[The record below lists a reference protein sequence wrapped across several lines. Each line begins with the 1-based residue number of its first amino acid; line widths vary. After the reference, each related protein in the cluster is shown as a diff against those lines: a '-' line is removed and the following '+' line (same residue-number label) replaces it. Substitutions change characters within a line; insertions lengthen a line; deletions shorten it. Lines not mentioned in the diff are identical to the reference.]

1 MVKKSRYIFGFL
13 LFGVVSLF
21 ADANRYDVKS
31 AIVEYA
37 IVGSGDVMG
46 TKATLTGSNKLYFK
60 DFGKVELTDEKIV
73 QEVDGDS
80 EEEHTVT
87 KIVGNKIFNVDY
99 NERVIYQ
106 QDLILEDSENAF
118 LNLKNASTLVSLG
131 AKKIGSET
139 ILGYKCDIWQLGEDK
154 IWIYNTVPLK
164 FVNKSLGL
172 VQIQEA
178 KLAVF
183 NVDIKDDKF
192 KLPNFP
198 VREVDDVLTTG
209 GTEEPELTPEQE
221 RMMKEMSKKT
231 ETKNKK

>member
-99 NERVIYQ
+99 NERIIYQ

-221 RMMKEMSKKT
+221 RMMKEMSKKI

>member
-1 MVKKSRYIFGFL
+1 MEKSRYIFGFL

-21 ADANRYDVKS
+21 ADTNRYDVKS

-46 TKATLTGSNKLYFK
+46 TKATLTGTNKLYFK

-73 QEVDGDS
+73 QEVEGDS

-87 KIVGNKIFNVDY
+87 KIVGNKILNVDF

-106 QDLILEDSENAF
+106 QELIFEDAENAF
-118 LNLKNASTLVSLG
+118 LNLKNANTLVSLG
-131 AKKIGSET
+131 AKKIGTET

-164 FVNKSLGL
+164 FVSKSLGL

-192 KLPNFP
+192 KLPPFP
-198 VREVDDVLTTG
+198 VKAVDDMLIG
-209 GTEEPELTPEQE
+209 STEEPELSPEQE
-221 RMMKEMSKKT
+221 KMMEDMMKSKG
-231 ETKNKK
+231 KK